1 MNVVYFSPRTGS
13 TYTAKKIAQ
22 QKNLNYAGEI
32 FFSGI
37 FPQYESLYKTY
48 LNTLLTSM
56 DQYKDCVVK
65 INPLHINKLCTRHNI
80 SREMFFRLL
89 NPHADKNYFCVRDN
103 IAEQIKSFYA
113 LLMLHSTKHKNQSF
127 EQFAHSSWKDS
138 VHVPHNNKVL
148 ALAKNL
154 VKSDL
159 EVLSAFYNKL
169 PQNKKELLV
178 YEDWADS
185 NDKYKRDMTFDTEDF
200 GVDYKLSDFFDVR
213 R

>member
-22 QKNLNYAGEI
+22 QENLNYAGEI
-32 FFSGI
+32 FFSGL
-37 FPQYESLYKTY
+37 FPEYNFVYKRY
-48 LNTLLTSM
+48 LNTLLTAM

-65 INPLHINKLCTRHNI
+65 ISPTHINNLCRRHNI
-80 SREMFFRLL
+80 STRMFYKLL

-113 LLMLHSTKHKNQSF
+113 LLMLHRTKDKNQSL
-127 EQFAHSSWKDS
+127 EQFAHLSWEDS
-138 VHVPHNNKVL
+138 VHVPHDNKVL
-148 ALAKNL
+148 ALAKNS
-154 VKSDL
+154 VKGDL
-159 EVLSAFYNKL
+159 EGMSAFYNQL
-169 PQNKKELLV
+169 PQNKKELLI
-178 YEDWADS
+178 YEDWADP

-200 GVDYKLSDFFDVR
+200 GVDYKLSDFFDMR